1 MLSLTQFV
9 SRAARIN
16 ARGIATISG
25 GRKRTWAQVL
35 DRVVR
40 AAGALQALGL
50 KDNDRVAILSPN
62 SDTYLEYLFSVNW
75 AGGVIVPVNT
85 RLAGP
90 EIAYW
95 LNDSESK
102 ILVVT
107 DAFVESV
114 LSIRDQIPHV
124 EHIIYVGEEEAPPG
138 LLSHEDLLAEAQP
151 VAEAG
156 RGGADL
162 AALFYTGG
170 TTGRSKGVMITHE
183 GMATNILQWIAAV
196 GVTPEDKFL
205 IIPPMFHAAGGE
217 NAMAVAALGGTA
229 FLLPQFDP
237 LAVLQA
243 IDRERLT
250 KLPLVATML
259 DMVVSHPRVNEFDL
273 SSIRII
279 TYGASPIHERILK
292 KAMEVFPGANFC
304 QIFGQTEG
312 GPSVTALAPKYH
324 VTEGPNAGKLKSAGV
339 PLIGVELKIVDE
351 DDRELPDGETGEICV
366 CGPGVSTGYWNMP
379 EATAEALRGGWMHT
393 GDAGYLDDDGFLFIA
408 DRIKDMIISGGE
420 NVYPVEVENVLLKHS
435 AVEECV
441 VIGIPSEK
449 WGEQVHAI
457 VRVYAGQSLTE
468 DELIALCREQLA
480 GYKCVRSVTFT
491 EEPFPVSAANKVLKR
506 ELRKP
511 YWEKQGRSI

>member
-9 SRAARIN
+9 SRAAKIN

-35 DRVVR
+35 DRVTR
-40 AAGALQALGL
+40 AAGAMKSLGL
-50 KDNDRVAILSPN
+50 EDNDRVAIISPN
-62 SDTYLEYLFSVNW
+62 SDNYLEYLFSVNW
-75 AGGVIVPVNT
+75 AGAVIVPVNT
-85 RLAGP
+85 RLAVP

-95 LNDSESK
+95 LNDSQAK

-107 DAFVESV
+107 DAFVDSV

-124 EHIIYVGEEEAPPG
+124 EHIIYIGDKETPPG

-151 VAEAG
+151 VADAG
-156 RGGADL
+156 RRDADL

-170 TTGRSKGVMITHE
+170 TTGRSKGVMITHG
-183 GMATNILQWIAAV
+183 GMVTNIFQWIAAV
-196 GVTPEDKFL
+196 GVTQEDKFL

-217 NAMAVAALGGTA
+217 NAMAVAALAATA
-229 FLLPQFDP
+229 FMLPQFDA

-243 IDRERLT
+243 IERERLT

-259 DMVVSHPRVNEFDL
+259 DMVINHPQVSEFDL

-279 TYGASPIHERILK
+279 TYGASPIHERILNK
-292 KAMEVFPGANFC
+292 SLEVFPGASFC

-312 GPSVTALAPKYH
+312 GPTVTALAPKYH
-324 VTEGPNAGKLKSAGV
+324 VTQGPNAGKLKSAGV

-351 DDRELPDGETGEICV
+351 EDEQLPEGETGEICV
-366 CGPGVSTGYWNMP
+366 RGPGVSTGYWNMP

-393 GDAGYLDDDGFLFIA
+393 GDAGYLDEDGFLFIA

-420 NVYPVEVENVLLKHS
+420 NVYSAEVENALLKHS
-435 AVEECV
+435 AVEECA

-457 VRVYAGQSLTE
+457 VRIAVGRSLTE
-468 DELIALCREQLA
+468 EELIAQCREQLA

-491 EEPFPVSAANKVLKR
+491 DEPFPISAAGKVLKR
-506 ELRKP
+506 EMRKP
-511 YWEKQGRSI
+511 YWEKEGRSI